1 MNVDIFQSGPGYPSI
16 RYYFAS
22 AVPMMVITLVLWYLV
37 KHFLAR
43 RRQTPYQRGI
53 YEHLFFELATAYPGL
68 WSRSGPNQNLE
79 PGSTMDRLKWRLVTL
94 WNDPAK
100 TVRAGFG
107 DGDAEYDDLGAWSRF
122 KRSLTRRWT
131 SQIRVSEKDLDSSTT
146 MLEEGKASD
155 SSSTQVEGEAPEQAA
170 QFVVRTAATGDEPGG
185 KLEVPGSE
193 VPASTYMRRQTL
205 VESRTSSKGSSSGG
219 NRNSGVMVEEEPSD
233 WLRDYGIRVNDVTL
247 Y

>member
-1 MNVDIFQSGPGYPSI
+1 MNVDIFQSDPGYPSI

-22 AVPMMVITLVLWYLV
+22 AVPMMFLTLILWYIV

-68 WSRSGPNQNLE
+68 WSRGGPNQNLE
-79 PGSTMDRLKWRLVTL
+79 PGSAMDRLKWRLVTL

-107 DGDAEYDDLGAWSRF
+107 DGDAEYDDLGAWSRC

-131 SQIRVSEKDLDSSTT
+131 SQIRVSEKELGSSTT
-146 MLEEGKASD
+146 TLEEGKASEA
-155 SSSTQVEGEAPEQAA
+155 SSTQVEDRVPEQAA

-185 KLEVPGSE
+185 KLEVPGS
-193 VPASTYMRRQTL
+193 PALASTYMRRQTL
-205 VESRTSSKGSSSGG
+205 VGSRPSSKGSSGA

-233 WLRDYGIRVNDVTL
+233 WLRDYGVRVNDITL